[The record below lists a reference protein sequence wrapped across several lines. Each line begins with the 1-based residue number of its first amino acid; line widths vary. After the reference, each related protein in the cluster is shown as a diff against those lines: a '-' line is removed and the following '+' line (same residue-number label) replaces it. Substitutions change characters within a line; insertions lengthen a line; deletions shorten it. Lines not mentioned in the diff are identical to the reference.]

1 MFDVI
6 AYSLVSCFTET
17 VEFEPP
23 GSESEE
29 EENDDDNDESEGEGL
44 WALISKTF
52 TAVQKLHLLTPPR
65 KAWLKLI
72 IFTNWLHARAV
83 LVRTRVM
90 SINRGPINYS
100 LVNASMQVKLLIIG
114 FFQQNR
120 VLFPFLCGFELVT
133 FPFTLPLT
141 PVSEFLFLDK

>member
-44 WALISKTF
+44 
-52 TAVQKLHLLTPPR
+52 
-65 KAWLKLI
+65 
-72 IFTNWLHARAV
+72 
-83 LVRTRVM
+83 
-90 SINRGPINYS
+90 
-100 LVNASMQVKLLIIG
+100 
-114 FFQQNR
+114 
-120 VLFPFLCGFELVT
+120 
-133 FPFTLPLT
+133 
-141 PVSEFLFLDK
+141 